1 MTSQRQVLIAACTA
15 IMLGSGAGMAGA
27 ETPANKR
34 VDLEDARGGSTVVSV
49 VGEVTAI
56 DLANR
61 IVSIKGPKGNI
72 GEMRVDPAVKNLDQV
87 KVGDRVRLSYR
98 IGLALALVKGGDGI
112 REKDETD
119 SAAVAAR
126 GAKPG
131 GTVTKRTTIV
141 ANVESVDAKRGVATL
156 RGPSGDFV
164 DVKVRDPN
172 ILHEVKAGDQVV
184 ASFTESVALRV
195 QPASAK

>member
-1 MTSQRQVLIAACTA
+1 MNLDRVSNALRSMPPAQATA
-15 IMLGSGAGMAGA
+15 ILSGGLYERLWRRPVGSLAARVRLKYWGASVGS
-27 ETPANKR
+27 NL
-34 VDLEDARGGSTVVSV
+34 VVRGRLRLHVEGQLT
-49 VGEVTAI
+49 I
-56 DLANR
+56 
-61 IVSIKGPKGNI
+61 
-72 GEMRVDPAVKNLDQV
+72 
-87 KVGDRVRLSYR
+87 GDRVRLSYR

-112 REKDETD
+112 REKVETD

-131 GTVTKRTTIV
+131 GTVMKRTTIV

-164 DVKVRDPN
+164 DVKVRDPK

-195 QPASAK
+195 QPAPAK

>member
-1 MTSQRQVLIAACTA
+1 MTIGKYFLATTCTA
-15 IMLGSGAGMAGA
+15 LLLGATAGMAGA
-27 ETPANKR
+27 QTPARKT
-34 VDLEDARGGSTVVSV
+34 VELEDARGGSTVVSV

-56 DLANR
+56 DLGNR

-98 IGLALALVKGGDGI
+98 IGIALALVKGGDGI
-112 REKDETD
+112 REKVETD

-131 GTVTKRTTIV
+131 GVATKRTTIV

-156 RGPSGDFV
+156 QGPSGMLY
-164 DVKVRDPN
+164 DVKVRDPKV
-172 ILHEVKAGDQVV
+172 LHEVKTGDQVV
-184 ASFTESVALRV
+184 ASITESVALRV
-195 QPASAK
+195 QAAPTK